1 MDTKTEKNNSVKDK
15 QIVQLSIAILDVS
28 DKVNKTLSSD
38 SESTTVR
45 GQVKPMLTSV

>member
-38 SESTTVR
+38 SESTVR